1 MWDTAGQEK
10 FRTITTA
17 YYKGA
22 QGIILVF
29 DLCDK
34 KTFQDIKDWMA
45 EVEKYSTKN
54 PAIFLVG
61 NKSDL
66 YAERQVSR

>member
-10 FRTITTA
+10 FKTITAA

-29 DLCDK
+29 DLTDK
-34 KTFQDIKDWMA
+34 KSLDDIKNWIS
-45 EVEKYSTKN
+45 ETEKYSNGESVK
-54 PAIFLVG
+54 ILVG

-66 YAERQVSR
+66 HS